1 METIASGRIPTKVL
15 ETIYKSDQSGTD
27 MIPFE
32 ERGAARNWLREL
44 IVNYAYLERHIAF
57 LQGLYGELFE
67 YDRPD
72 RFDESAYHLPLQGA
86 TSRFKHREPLAD
98 ERIVAVCDDGTDALS
113 DAEVAR
119 LLLNPVALLDL
130 YRVIDELSPEAWR
143 EAFHEAGKAT
153 IALEAEV
160 KREDDPKSQTIPL
173 RRGDI
178 YRGPATIAAIAASLF
193 IGIAIGTKTFRG
205 KGDESGL
212 TAWSAEAT
220 YVVGGTKGTGQVSRL
235 EITSDLDGFATVIV
249 LYPTGQPAIIPY
261 PEEKPI
267 SVKPGEKND
276 SLNLPSDRTG
286 PAIALIVVTATP
298 SVADI
303 PRELN
308 GKTFSSSQVE
318 ELRVLLDK
326 TLRALHYRDIAFTQ
340 LALPATNE

>member
-1 METIASGRIPTKVL
+1 M
-15 ETIYKSDQSGTD
+15 
-27 MIPFE
+27 
-32 ERGAARNWLREL
+32 
-44 IVNYAYLERHIAF
+44 
-57 LQGLYGELFE
+57 
-67 YDRPD
+67 
-72 RFDESAYHLPLQGA
+72 
-86 TSRFKHREPLAD
+86 
-98 ERIVAVCDDGTDALS
+98 
-113 DAEVAR
+113 
-119 LLLNPVALLDL
+119 
-130 YRVIDELSPEAWR
+130 
-143 EAFHEAGKAT
+143 
-153 IALEAEV
+153 
-160 KREDDPKSQTIPL
+160 
-173 RRGDI
+173 
-178 YRGPATIAAIAASLF
+178 
-193 IGIAIGTKTFRG
+193 
-205 KGDESGL
+205 
-212 TAWSAEAT
+212 
-220 YVVGGTKGTGQVSRL
+220 SRL

-303 PRELN
+303 HRELN